1 VVVDAGWLRR
11 LLGAMADPTV
21 AAAQGYFRTSRDA
34 RLSARVMG
42 LDLEWRYAGIRGLDT
57 DHVWTGNC
65 VYRREALLDAGM
77 FDESLGY
84 GYDND
89 MSYRLR
95 AAGHRLVLCRE
106 AQSRQHWRTGLAS
119 YATQQYG
126 LGYGRLDLVAKH
138 PSRAGG
144 DAVSPRAM
152 MAHPAVMALALLCG
166 AASVVAGL
174 AGGAWSWLALAG
186 LALVSGLALER
197 LVAGARA
204 SRRFGDAAG
213 LLFPVFHLLRD
224 VVWVA
229 AAVRW
234 AARRVMRRP
243 ALPEDSMT
251 PRPAREPKRLAPAS
265 TPTGLRAGARLLGVI
280 PAHNEAASLPSVIAD
295 LRTWCPALDVLVV
308 NDGSTDGTG
317 AVLESLDVRWLTFP
331 ERMGIGSAMRA
342 GLGYARR
349 LRYDAVVRLDG
360 DGQHRADDIARLV
373 EPLTTSRADVV
384 LGSRFH
390 RSLNPAPKSRAGH
403 TIRTMLA
410 ACLTRMTGAP
420 VTDPTTGFCA
430 FGPRAL
436 RVLSEHHPTGY
447 PEPELRLFLKR
458 NGLVVV
464 EVPVRE
470 RPRHSGR
477 TSLTPAR
484 LTVAGARVLLAMLIV
499 PFRSID
505 TGRDRD

>member
-1 VVVDAGWLRR
+1 
-11 LLGAMADPTV
+11 
-21 AAAQGYFRTSRDA
+21 
-34 RLSARVMG
+34 
-42 LDLEWRYAGIRGLDT
+42 
-57 DHVWTGNC
+57 
-65 VYRREALLDAGM
+65 
-77 FDESLGY
+77 
-84 GYDND
+84 
-89 MSYRLR
+89 
-95 AAGHRLVLCRE
+95 
-106 AQSRQHWRTGLAS
+106 
-119 YATQQYG
+119 
-126 LGYGRLDLVAKH
+126 
-138 PSRAGG
+138 
-144 DAVSPRAM
+144 
-152 MAHPAVMALALLCG
+152 
-166 AASVVAGL
+166 
-174 AGGAWSWLALAG
+174 
-186 LALVSGLALER
+186 
-197 LVAGARA
+197 
-204 SRRFGDAAG
+204 
-213 LLFPVFHLLRD
+213 
-224 VVWVA
+224 
-229 AAVRW
+229 
-234 AARRVMRRP
+234 
-243 ALPEDSMT
+243 
-251 PRPAREPKRLAPAS
+251 
-265 TPTGLRAGARLLGVI
+265 
-280 PAHNEAASLPSVIAD
+280 
-295 LRTWCPALDVLVV
+295 
-308 NDGSTDGTG
+308 
-317 AVLESLDVRWLTFP
+317 
-331 ERMGIGSAMRA
+331 MGIGSAMRA